1 MYKIWLYLLFYCVT
15 ILTVWEEYCL
25 AASQEYLDAV
35 QCLLNKA
42 LCQVASQSFKTLDLK
57 RQIFILHNIFIVT
70 LFILSSSSSP

>member
-1 MYKIWLYLLFYCVT
+1 MHKIWLYLFYYWVT

-42 LCQVASQSFKTLDLK
+42 LCQGASQSFKTLDLK
-57 RQIFILHNIFIVT
+57 RQIFILHSNFVY
-70 LFILSSSSSP
+70 S